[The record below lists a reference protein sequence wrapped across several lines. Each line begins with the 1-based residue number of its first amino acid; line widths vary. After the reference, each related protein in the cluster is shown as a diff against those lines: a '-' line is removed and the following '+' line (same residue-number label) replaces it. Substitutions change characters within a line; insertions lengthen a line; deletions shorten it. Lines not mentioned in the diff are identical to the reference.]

1 VSSAQGPK
9 TPLQVEPQYNK
20 NRGKRK
26 KTILV
31 VFRAT
36 ARDATTNSTTVVKI
50 GGKEKR
56 KKSGC
61 LPRRPETPLQVDES
75 YKNREKK
82 KKRKIWLTS

>member
-1 VSSAQGPK
+1 M
-9 TPLQVEPQYNK
+9 
-20 NRGKRK
+20 
-26 KTILV
+26 

-82 KKRKIWLTS
+82 KKEKIWLTPAKARDANTGNLQYTINLALIEP